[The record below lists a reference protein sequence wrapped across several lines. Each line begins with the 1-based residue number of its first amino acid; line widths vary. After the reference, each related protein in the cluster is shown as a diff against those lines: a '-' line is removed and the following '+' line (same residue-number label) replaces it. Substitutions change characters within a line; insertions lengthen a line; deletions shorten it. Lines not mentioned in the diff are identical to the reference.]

1 MKKYETLIF
10 DLDNT
15 LIDNNQAMKYAL
27 TTLVTRLGLEH
38 KEKEF
43 EEWMAFDTDY
53 WHRWERG
60 QVILPKSVQTLEE
73 KKVYLR
79 TNLFIQ
85 FFKTQGV
92 EIDFPTALFACKFY
106 YDMLGVDIVEI
117 ENASELLRE
126 LSPNYEILIATNGNT
141 QTADKKLEKANLL
154 PYVEDV
160 ISSDQIGFSK
170 PMPQFFEALFER
182 AKNKKKE
189 TMLLIGDSL
198 STDILG
204 GNQNGIDTCWFNPN
218 YEQAKEEIQPTMT
231 IHKLLQLKRH
241 LEQK

>member
-1 MKKYETLIF
+1 
-10 DLDNT
+10 
-15 LIDNNQAMKYAL
+15 MKYAL
-27 TTLVTRLGLEH
+27 TALVTRLGLEH

-53 WHRWERG
+53 WHRWESG

-73 KKVYLR
+73 KRVYLR

-92 EIDFPTALFACKFY
+92 EIDFPTAVFACKFY

-141 QTADKKLEKANLL
+141 QTADKNWKKANLL

-160 ISSDQIGFSK
+160 ISSRSNW
-170 PMPQFFEALFER
+170 FF
-182 AKNKKKE
+182 K
-189 TMLLIGDSL
+189 
-198 STDILG
+198 TDTAI
-204 GNQNGIDTCWFNPN
+204 F
-218 YEQAKEEIQPTMT
+218 
-231 IHKLLQLKRH
+231 
-241 LEQK
+241 

>member
-1 MKKYETLIF
+1 M
-10 DLDNT
+10 
-15 LIDNNQAMKYAL
+15 
-27 TTLVTRLGLEH
+27 
-38 KEKEF
+38 
-43 EEWMAFDTDY
+43 
-53 WHRWERG
+53 
-60 QVILPKSVQTLEE
+60 
-73 KKVYLR
+73 
-79 TNLFIQ
+79 
-85 FFKTQGV
+85 
-92 EIDFPTALFACKFY
+92 
-106 YDMLGVDIVEI
+106 EI

-160 ISSDQIGFSK
+160 IRSDQIGCSN
-170 PMPQFFEALFER
+170 PTPLFFEALFER

-198 STDILG
+198 QTDILG

>member
-1 MKKYETLIF
+1 
-10 DLDNT
+10 
-15 LIDNNQAMKYAL
+15 
-27 TTLVTRLGLEH
+27 
-38 KEKEF
+38 
-43 EEWMAFDTDY
+43 
-53 WHRWERG
+53 
-60 QVILPKSVQTLEE
+60 
-73 KKVYLR
+73 
-79 TNLFIQ
+79 
-85 FFKTQGV
+85 
-92 EIDFPTALFACKFY
+92 
-106 YDMLGVDIVEI
+106 MLGVDIVEI
-117 ENASELLRE
+117 KNASELLRE